1 MKTQK
6 FLFLTMLFL
15 SILSCK
21 ADEKRNIILQE
32 STKVSAS
39 KSNQSIKVALLL
51 DTSSSMDGLIDQAKA
66 QLWEIVNELSYA
78 KYRKIQPNL
87 EIALYEYGN
96 DNLSEANGY
105 IRKILDFSNDL
116 DEVSKQLFSLTTN
129 GGNEYCGTV
138 IKSSLDELEWGSNED
153 DLKMIFIAGNEPFTQ
168 GAVDFRDA
176 AKQAKEKD
184 VVVNTIFCGDF
195 SHGVNTKWQEG
206 AQLTYGDYIAINHNQ
221 QTVHIPSPYDDV
233 LLQLNIQLNANYVP
247 YGNYG
252 KEKATQQLREDENAE
267 DYSKANAVSRTV
279 SKGSHFY
286 NNAAWDLVDA
296 SMEKDFNYEDL
307 KNEDLPE
314 KLKGKKTKDIKLYIE
329 KQKEE
334 RKKIQ
339 TEISKLSL
347 KRKEFL
353 AGKIKNNTN
362 GLERAMIEGLKKQV
376 KKKNYTWD

>member
-1 MKTQK
+1 M
-6 FLFLTMLFL
+6 
-15 SILSCK
+15 
-21 ADEKRNIILQE
+21 
-32 STKVSAS
+32 
-39 KSNQSIKVALLL
+39 
-51 DTSSSMDGLIDQAKA
+51 
-66 QLWEIVNELSYA
+66 
-78 KYRKIQPNL
+78 
-87 EIALYEYGN
+87 
-96 DNLSEANGY
+96 
-105 IRKILDFSNDL
+105 
-116 DEVSKQLFSLTTN
+116 FSLTTN

-233 LLQLNIQLNANYVP
+233 LLQLNIQLNATYVP

-353 AGKIKNNTN
+353 AGEIKNNTN
-362 GLERAMIEGLKKQV
+362 GLERAMIEGLKKQA